1 MAIKLLLTSSG
12 LTDRPVQ
19 QAFHKL
25 LYGIE
30 KPRIALL
37 YTIKDPGDEQWLIN
51 YGNEAEQLGVSYEF
65 INLSEDKD
73 LSDQNNYDA
82 YYVAGGNTFYILD
95 RLKKTGM
102 FGVLARAIIAGKLYI
117 GLSAGSIIAGSDIE
131 IAGFGPSG
139 DPNDIELQ
147 DLSSLAVVPFHVY
160 PHFVKQEEEMI
171 LKFYKKRR
179 RPVIALS
186 DGQAVL
192 VQDNAH
198 SLLGEGAGY
207 VLCSSNSSLLIY
219 GAFIV
224 LSELKYFLFSED
236 DYI

>member
-12 LTDRPVQ
+12 LTDRSIQ

-51 YGNEAEQLGVSYEF
+51 YENEAVQLGVSYDF
-65 INLSEDKD
+65 INLSENTD
-73 LSDQNNYDA
+73 LSDKVSFDA

-102 FGVLARAIIAGKLYI
+102 FSVLTRAIKAGKLYI
-117 GLSAGSIIAGSDIE
+117 GLSAGSIIASSDIE

-139 DPNDIELQ
+139 DANDIGLQ
-147 DLSSLAVVPFHVY
+147 NLSALAVAPFHIY

-179 RPVIALS
+179 QPVIALS

-192 VQDNAH
+192 VQDNTH
-198 SLLGEGAGY
+198 NLLGEGDGY
-207 VLCSSNSSLLIY
+207 
-219 GAFIV
+219 
-224 LSELKYFLFSED
+224 ELGM
-236 DYI
+236 